1 MPRQGAASP
10 AWRSALR
17 WRRTAIISWT
27 SAIVLPVA
35 VWLYFSLPK
44 FVASAEVL
52 LPLSSA
58 RIADPNSG
66 AALGAETFID
76 GQVKL
81 LASDRVLQKVIERMG
96 LWHDPEIYDRS
107 AAALGSLVAGSRVVS
122 DGRDGER
129 NARIAAFR
137 ERLEVRS
144 LNPAPAVRISYASAD
159 PKKAEA
165 VATAAAEAYIETY
178 AAELQQETR
187 KAASKLAQRLT
198 RLQEHATSAAQAA
211 VERPGSQNDPNATRR
226 QIEAA
231 LAASL
236 YGNTLAQYAD
246 TLDGINKPASA
257 EPRIVRAAIASRDGT
272 PSITILALALGVGGL
287 LGLGLATLREAASR
301 PLRSASDLG
310 AQLGVASM
318 GSVSLVSGRK
328 LIPKRS
334 GAPPLLLHD
343 DRDQLRALLLRL
355 RRGAAGREPLVLGI
369 ASALDGEGKSTIAFN
384 LAVLAAEDGERVL
397 LADMNLHNCTLTNAV
412 AADGDSHLLE
422 AVNGTCELEE
432 AITETEYGFDVLGQR
447 AVDDVVR
454 PVSVLASQQ
463 MEALVERA
471 RRHYDIVICDLPPV
485 LDHGD
490 TTAMADT
497 LDRLVFIAEW
507 GRTPAPLLDRALRS
521 SPLIESRLVGAVLNK
536 TPAQS

>member
-1 MPRQGAASP
+1 M
-10 AWRSALR
+10 
-17 WRRTAIISWT
+17 
-27 SAIVLPVA
+27 LPVA

-66 AALGAETFID
+66 AGLGAETFID
-76 GQVKL
+76 GQVKF

-96 LWHDPEIYDRS
+96 LWHDPEISDRRS
-107 AAALGSLVAGSRVVS
+107 LGSLVAGSRVVS
-122 DGRDGER
+122 DGRDGYR

-137 ERLEVRS
+137 ERLEVQS
-144 LNPAPAVRISYASAD
+144 LSPAPAVRISYASAD

-211 VERPGSQNDPNATRR
+211 AERPGSQNDPNAPRR
-226 QIEAA
+226 QLEAA

-246 TLDGINKPASA
+246 TLDGIKPASA

-272 PSITILALALGVGGL
+272 SSITILALALGVGGL
-287 LGLGLATLREAASR
+287 LGLGLATRSEAANR

-328 LIPKRS
+328 LIPKQTR
-334 GAPPLLLHD
+334 APPLLLHD

-355 RRGAAGREPLVLGI
+355 RRGGAVRGPLVLGI

-412 AADGDSHLLE
+412 TADGESHLLE

-447 AVDDVVR
+447 TVDDVVR
-454 PVSVLASQQ
+454 PVSVLASEQ
-463 MEALVERA
+463 MEALLERA

-507 GRTPAPLLDRALRS
+507 GRTPAPALDRALRS